1 MRINPMPGSDSDS
14 MCSMP
19 LTVVEYE
26 RSLMITIR
34 RSIPIG
40 ESPG

>member
-1 MRINPMPGSDSDS
+1 MPLIDSDS

-19 LTVVEYE
+19 LTVVEYA
-26 RSLMITIR
+26 RSLMNTMR
-34 RSIPIG
+34 RSTSKA